1 MVRINTP
8 DVSVTFSL
16 LCKTLRSE
24 VGVVLA
30 GTEAELLDD
39 FNDADRVFQIDRWT
53 RSVHRY

>member
-16 LCKTLRSE
+16 LCKTLRGE

-30 GTEAELLDD
+30 GTEAELLDE
-39 FNDADRVFQIDRWT
+39 FNDADRVFQIDR
-53 RSVHRY
+53 